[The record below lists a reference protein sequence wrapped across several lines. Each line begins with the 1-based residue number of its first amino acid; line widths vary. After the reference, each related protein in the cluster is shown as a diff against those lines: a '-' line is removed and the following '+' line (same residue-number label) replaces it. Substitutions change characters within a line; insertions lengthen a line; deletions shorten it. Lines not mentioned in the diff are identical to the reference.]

1 MQQAR
6 RRATGALAETS
17 SWDQAALA
25 RSAERQLRAA
35 PRRPAEIRQRPART
49 PKADPILPVVRQP
62 GAPLREQAAALR
74 WPEPLQPR
82 EALGQPAARVLKPMS
97 LWAALRSWRRRS
109 AMPRA

>member
-35 PRRPAEIRQRPART
+35 TRQRPART

-109 AMPRA
+109 AMPRAAT